1 MKRDLFQRDHAELLK
16 PVLGFLEDY
25 YKIQAR
31 PRRINLFYLRE
42 NVRERIEYDEQK
54 AVYNVLN
61 TKLSFTKA
69 QLEAE
74 LTMHPER
81 FSPNV
86 ILRPMYQEKI
96 LPNLAFIGGGGE
108 LAYWLELKALF

>member
-1 MKRDLFQRDHAELLK
+1 
-16 PVLGFLEDY
+16 
-25 YKIQAR
+25 
-31 PRRINLFYLRE
+31 
-42 NVRERIEYDEQK
+42 VRERIEYDEQK

-108 LAYWLELKALF
+108 LAYWLELKALFEANHITYPMLVLRDSFAIATSRTIKK